1 MIFISQFKSILA
13 KCLYFLQI
21 TTPTTTTTTTTTT
34 TEAPLIIRQRVRARL
49 GPRKQRPEEASVQTK
64 NYDSDEYVR
73 FNAVNKESN
82 NVASQPSRPRTRVRA
97 RPQTGNSQIQTD
109 GGYVRIQSGD
119 HPRRATT
126 TTTTTQAPSTTVA
139 EETKIQNADDNNFG
153 FIRTPNFRQ
162 RIEQEVCT

>member
-1 MIFISQFKSILA
+1 MLIKYLLFF
-13 KCLYFLQI
+13 QI

-64 NYDSDEYVR
+64 AYDSDEYVR

-97 RPQTGNSQIQTD
+97 RPQSGNSQIQTD

-119 HPRRATT
+119 HQRRVT

-153 FIRTPNFRQ
+153 FIRTPNFRPH
-162 RIEQEVCT
+162 RVEQEVCT